1 MRFWSFLM
9 ATHFTQRV
17 QGRCCCI
24 WVEYH
29 HWWAVCIIYSKILL
43 AEEKSSLKF
52 SVMVQRQV
60 WCHLNLQITEGR
72 KMFLYVKGHW
82 KFGIMLRLN
91 KKRVESKELPK
102 PANKSYEV
110 GSNVVHN
117 KLNIAVIV
125 FFCSVPSI
133 LQPFLLNFQTDK
145 PMVPFLDVDLFSVF
159 KTLMRKFI
167 KPEVCDSTQ
176 TSIKLLRI
184 DVNDKSNQVNY
195 KKINI
200 GLLLNK
206 ASENQ
211 KQVKGRLW
219 NLTGAR
225 CSCGKSVC
233 SWCDGLS
240 DQFFI
245 AYVVAAGFLSHYQ
258 NGP

>member
-1 MRFWSFLM
+1 
-9 ATHFTQRV
+9 
-17 QGRCCCI
+17 
-24 WVEYH
+24 
-29 HWWAVCIIYSKILL
+29 
-43 AEEKSSLKF
+43 
-52 SVMVQRQV
+52 
-60 WCHLNLQITEGR
+60 
-72 KMFLYVKGHW
+72 MFLYVKGHW

-110 GSNVVHN
+110 GSNVHN
-117 KLNIAVIV
+117 KLNIAVII

-167 KPEVCDSTQ
+167 KPEVLDSTQ

-225 CSCGKSVC
+225 CSSVVRAFAHGAMGC
-233 SWCDGLS
+233 RINSSLPMWWQQVSSLTIRMVLNHMS
-240 DQFFI
+240 DAI
-245 AYVVAAGFLSHYQ
+245 
-258 NGP
+258 